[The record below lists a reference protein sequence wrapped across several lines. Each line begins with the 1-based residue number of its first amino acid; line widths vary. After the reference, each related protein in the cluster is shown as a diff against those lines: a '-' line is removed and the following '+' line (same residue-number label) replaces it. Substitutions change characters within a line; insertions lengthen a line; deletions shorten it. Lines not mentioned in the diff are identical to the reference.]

1 MKQKTGRRCVVC
13 TKQFNFKHSS
23 LEKTCSWQ
31 CEQFRVDEK
40 EKDKERKKQKKIAP
54 VSDKRL
60 RQLAEYRKLRIEF
73 LKDKVCPITKERATE
88 VHHMNGREG
97 ERLNDIS
104 YFLGVSRYGH
114 MWIHANPEEARLRGW
129 LV

>member
-1 MKQKTGRRCVVC
+1 MKQREGRRCVVC
-13 TKQFNFKHSS
+13 KKQFAFKHSS

-31 CEQFRVDEK
+31 CEHFRIDEK
-40 EKDKERKKQKKIAP
+40 EKDKERKKTKKIAP

-60 RQLAEYRKLRIEF
+60 RQLAEYRKLRNDF
-73 LKDKVCPITKERATE
+73 LKGKICPVTGSKSTE

-104 YFLGVSRYGH
+104 FFLGVSRAGH
-114 MWIHANPEEARLRGW
+114 EWIHANPSEARRKGW